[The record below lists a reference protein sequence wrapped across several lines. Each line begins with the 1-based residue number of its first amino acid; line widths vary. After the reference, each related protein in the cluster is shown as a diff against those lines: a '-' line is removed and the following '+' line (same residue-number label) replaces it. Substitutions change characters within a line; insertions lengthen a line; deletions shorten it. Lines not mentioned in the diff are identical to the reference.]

1 MDAAAYKLYVEE
13 LHSRLLAEPQVRGLV
28 LVGSTADPD
37 KRDAWSDHD
46 FWVVTEP
53 GAQGRYLDSISWLP
67 NAGQIILTAR
77 HGAAYRSVLYGDQH
91 KVDYVVT
98 DEQGLASG
106 TFERFEVVFDRGEVL
121 SHAQSG
127 FDRTRKDR
135 IEILRHSFTLQG
147 FAILVWS
154 AYGRAAR
161 GELLSARTFLEL
173 ASDVLLNLLCVHTSL
188 GRVPSVDSLDPR
200 RRLERN
206 NPRLA
211 LELLGILMNETL
223 PACRQLLTFA
233 ERELRDR
240 TPTLGWEEI
249 DQVKSW
255 IGESDTRI

>member
-1 MDAAAYKLYVEE
+1 MVT
-13 LHSRLLAEPQVRGLV
+13 
-28 LVGSTADPD
+28 GSTADAD
-37 KRDAWSDHD
+37 KRDAWSDHN
-46 FWVVTEP
+46 FWVITEP
-53 GAQGRYLDSISWLP
+53 GARDRYLDSTSWLP
-67 NAGQIILTAR
+67 NADQIILTAR
-77 HGAAYRSVLYGDQH
+77 HGADHRSALYGNQH
-91 KVDYVVT
+91 KIDYAVA

-106 TFERFEVVFDRGEVL
+106 TFENFEVVFDRGEVL

-127 FDRTRKDR
+127 FDRTRRDR

-147 FAILVWS
+147 FGILVWT

-161 GELLSARTFLEL
+161 GELLSARIFLEM
-173 ASDVLLNLLCVHTSL
+173 ATDVLLNLLCVHTSL
-188 GRVPSVDSLDPR
+188 GRFPSVDTLDPR

-211 LELLGILMNETL
+211 QELLGILTNETL

-233 ERELRDR
+233 ERELRHR
-240 TPTLGWEEI
+240 TSTLCWEEI